1 MDIDIPAFGMDEFS
15 RMTTPISSENM
26 QLPTPECSSADLSA
40 DLNRSLGLNGED
52 LFSLELKTRRSNHEI
67 GPCACLSK
75 ALQHQ
80 EDVCINLHWAARG
93 LTSASAAEML
103 QCLKRVMEGYA
114 SDELLECDSHQS
126 QPERIS
132 LLLSTCDMM
141 VSGCERLVTKIAGNE
156 GDDGAVDHQSPPY
169 PKDNSRSRTAIG
181 PEIGN
186 SGKLHQPRQNFGQ
199 FVLDE
204 EDERCVF
211 LSLLAVRTRRLSSLV
226 QRLHKVADRDGRPV
240 HIRLIQSLQ
249 ARCNTVFCSLESYKI
264 H

>member
-1 MDIDIPAFGMDEFS
+1 MDIDIPTFGIDEFS

-52 LFSLELKTRRSNHEI
+52 LFSLEPETRRSNREI
-67 GPCACLSK
+67 GPCACLSN
-75 ALQHQ
+75 AVHLQ

-93 LTSASAAEML
+93 LASASAAEML
-103 QCLKRVMEGYA
+103 QCLKRVMEGY
-114 SDELLECDSHQS
+114 DELLDCDSHRS

-141 VSGCERLVTKIAGNE
+141 VAGCERLVLDITGDE

-169 PKDNSRSRTAIG
+169 PKNNSKRRTTIRS
-181 PEIGN
+181 EIGK
-186 SGKLHQPRQNFGQ
+186 SGNPHQSRQNYGQ
-199 FVLDE
+199 FILDE

-211 LSLLAVRTRRLSSLV
+211 LSLLAARARRLGSLV
-226 QRLHKVADRDGRPV
+226 ERLHKVADRDGRPV

-249 ARCNTVFCSLESYKI
+249 ARCNSVLHSLESYKI

>member
-1 MDIDIPAFGMDEFS
+1 MDIDIPTFGMDEFS
-15 RMTTPISSENM
+15 CMTTPIGSENM

-52 LFSLELKTRRSNHEI
+52 LFSLEPKTRRSSHDI
-67 GPCACLSK
+67 GPCSCLSK
-75 ALQHQ
+75 TLQQQ

-93 LTSASAAEML
+93 LTSVSAAEML
-103 QCLKRVMEGYA
+103 QCLKRVMEGY
-114 SDELLECDSHQS
+114 DELLDCDSHQL

-141 VSGCERLVTKIAGNE
+141 VAGCERLVSNITGKE

-169 PKDNSRSRTAIG
+169 PKNNSKSRTATG
-181 PEIGN
+181 SEIGK
-186 SGKLHQPRQNFGQ
+186 SAKPDQSRQHFGQ

-226 QRLHKVADRDGRPV
+226 ERLHKVADRDGGPV
-240 HIRLIQSLQ
+240 HIRLIQSFQ
-249 ARCNTVFCSLESYKI
+249 GRCKAVLCSLESHKT